1 MNREQGMDEIFLLTK
16 AKIPSIYISHIKT
29 TTEQF
34 SKALKNAPFLMLLE
48 NNNKKPYQYSLSEM
62 V

>member
-1 MNREQGMDEIFLLTK
+1 MDEIFLLTK

-34 SKALKNAPFLMLLE
+34 SKGLKNAPTFLMLLE
-48 NNNKKPYQYSLSEM
+48 NNNKKTLSIFTF
-62 V
+62 

>member
-34 SKALKNAPFLMLLE
+34 SKALKNAPTFLMLLE
-48 NNNKKPYQYSLSEM
+48 NNNKKTLSIFTF
-62 V
+62 